1 MVKCN
6 CNIKTNLKGNIMGKE
21 FLIEEHAEEINQL
34 YHELQELIDYDEW
47 AGREY
52 GETKVDYYWTAFNII
67 KAGYRKQ

>member
-1 MVKCN
+1 ME
-6 CNIKTNLKGNIMGKE
+6 KE
-21 FLIEEHAEEINQL
+21 FSIEEHTEEINQL
-34 YHELQELIDYDEW
+34 YQELQELIDYDEW

>member
-1 MVKCN
+1 MED
-6 CNIKTNLKGNIMGKE
+6 E
-21 FLIEEHAEEINQL
+21 FLIEEHEEEINQL
-34 YHELQELIDYDEW
+34 YKELQELIDYDEW

>member
-1 MVKCN
+1 
-6 CNIKTNLKGNIMGKE
+6 MGEVMEKE

-34 YHELQELIDYDEW
+34 HKELQELIDYDEW

-67 KAGYRKQ
+67 KAGYRKTIKE

>member
-6 CNIKTNLKGNIMGKE
+6 CNIKINLKGNIMEKE

-34 YHELQELIDYDEW
+34 YQELQELIDYDEW